1 MWRLRKKVMGFYLVL
16 WILTLFSLFILVVLR
31 TDDNEEG
38 GTLVF
43 YTLIYWHAKVS
54 LLFNRQRQDADEA
67 LLRYNLEQPL
77 EKKDNSRLCW
87 MDTLLYLVYPQRPF
101 LTTRTIELVG
111 HDKLGAGQNATV
123 DVMSYGGYD
132 IDDAIDDS
140 YE

>member
-77 EKKDNSRLCW
+77 EKKDNSRVK
-87 MDTLLYLVYPQRPF
+87 LYLEKSKF
-101 LTTRTIELVG
+101 LHTAWLNSRLSCFFLVG
-111 HDKLGAGQNATV
+111 HDKLGSGQNATV